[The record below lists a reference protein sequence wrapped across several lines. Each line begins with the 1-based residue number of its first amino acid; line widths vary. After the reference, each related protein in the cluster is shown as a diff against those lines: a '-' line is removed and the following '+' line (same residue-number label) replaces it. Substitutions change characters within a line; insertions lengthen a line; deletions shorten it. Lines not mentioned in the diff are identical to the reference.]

1 MSILSA
7 LPVWRPAPEMTPR
20 KCLHS
25 GIADLGTLDRK
36 LRAKLTATGVFAV
49 FAAAAA
55 AASGAFVSFAAF
67 LDFAV
72 ARSFSISL
80 FGSVCRFS

>member
-1 MSILSA
+1 MC
-7 LPVWRPAPEMTPR
+7 PAPEMTPR

-55 AASGAFVSFAAF
+55 AAAAASGAFVSFAAF

>member
-1 MSILSA
+1 MC
-7 LPVWRPAPEMTPR
+7 PAPEMTPR

-36 LRAKLTATGVFAV
+36 LRAKLTATGMFAV
-49 FAAAAA
+49 FASASAAAAAAAA